1 MAPISC
7 SRRHVLTRTLL
18 GRGGSWC
25 TSSSHAGR
33 LSVCDIR
40 NTIYVTVVTLSS
52 RSNDLVA
59 SAHAPLLLQGSW
71 FLVPGSWFEVQ
82 GSGFTVLGS
91 RGRGRGDRGADRCV
105 GRAGRCPAA
114 HESLRRADRAR
125 PHRR

>member
-52 RSNDLVA
+52 RPVDLVA

-71 FLVPGSWFEVQ
+71 FLVPRSWFEVQ
-82 GSGFTVLGS
+82 GSGVTVLGS
-91 RGRGRGDRGADRCV
+91 RGGRRGDCGTDRLV
-105 GRAGRCPAA
+105 WRPGRRPAA
-114 HESLRRADRAR
+114 HDSLRRAD
-125 PHRR
+125 